1 MGLSVRVAGYF
12 LFSAKTAILVVMPR
26 PVCPD
31 ARSGSTHLRCR
42 FHEDALD
49 NARLL
54 VNIFTITTIDEL
66 AGIVEVD
73 PLI

>member
-1 MGLSVRVAGYF
+1 MRVAGYF

-31 ARSGSTHLRCR
+31 ARLGSRHLRCR

-54 VNIFTITTIDEL
+54 FTITTIDEL
-66 AGIVEVD
+66 
-73 PLI
+73 

>member
-1 MGLSVRVAGYF
+1 MQVIF
-12 LFSAKTAILVVMPR
+12 LFSAILVVMPR

-49 NARLL
+49 ITRLL
-54 VNIFTITTIDEL
+54 FTITTIDEL